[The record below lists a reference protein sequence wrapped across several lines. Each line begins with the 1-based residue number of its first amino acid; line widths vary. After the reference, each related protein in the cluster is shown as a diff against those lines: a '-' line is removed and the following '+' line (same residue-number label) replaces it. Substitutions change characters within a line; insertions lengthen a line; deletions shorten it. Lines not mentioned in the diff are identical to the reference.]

1 MHRSRPGEL
10 TKEAAAALT
19 EIADS
24 AAESFLALAAD
35 GPDPELRNN
44 SNQAL
49 QQITAGKA
57 NARS

>member
-10 TKEAAAALT
+10 SKEAAAAMG
-19 EIADS
+19 EI

-35 GPDPELRNN
+35 RPDPELRNN